1 MAKILENHT
10 KELLKKH
17 GIDVP
22 QGWAAS
28 TPDEARDAAAK
39 IGEPCII
46 KALLPKGKKGKA
58 GLIKEAGD
66 AQTAAEFASQ
76 LIGSKAAD
84 LIVEKVYIEEKV
96 AIKKELFVSITYDS
110 LSHSPVILFSP
121 EGGVEIEE
129 LAASQPELVF
139 TQTVDILEGLHAFQA
154 KEICFK
160 AGLDKSQALKGS
172 QALVSLYK
180 IFIQSDARLLE
191 INPLC
196 LTDTG
201 EIVAVGALLNIDDEA
216 LFRHPE
222 FEAITSYGLERIM
235 GDLNER
241 EKWVLDADLAAPG
254 SGAVRYTEFEGG
266 EIGLILAGGG
276 ASLLAMDT
284 VTRSGCKP
292 ANYSDLG
299 PGKGAFDKLNVL
311 IKAVLNNP
319 SVKAII
325 TGAAIATA
333 DDIGR
338 SGSAVAQ
345 MLKKQG
351 LDTSKIPIVARWAGY
366 NDADAKAAWEDVPGA
381 IYFGAEMSFEEA
393 VEKTVELVKMKKAE
407 KGAK

>member
-28 TPDEARDAAAK
+28 TPEEARDAAVK
-39 IGEPCII
+39 IGGPCII

-66 AQTAAEFASQ
+66 AQTAAELASQ

-84 LIVEKVYIEEKV
+84 LIVQNVYIEKKV

-139 TQTVDILEGLHAFQA
+139 KQTVDILEGLHAFQA
-154 KEICFK
+154 KELCFK
-160 AGLDKSQALKGS
+160 AGLDKAQALKVS
-172 QALVSLYK
+172 QALVSLYQF
-180 IFIQSDARLLE
+180 FIQSDARLLE

-196 LTDTG
+196 LTETDN
-201 EIVAVGALLNIDDEA
+201 IVAVGALLNIDDEA

-284 VTRSGCKP
+284 VTRAGCKP

-299 PGKGAFDKLNVL
+299 PGKGAYEKLKVL

-319 SVKAII
+319 SVEAII

-338 SGSAVAQ
+338 SGAAVAQ

-351 LDTSKIPIVARWAGY
+351 LDTSKMPIVARWAGY
-366 NDADAKAAWEDVPGA
+366 NDIAAKEAWEDIPGA
-381 IYFGAEMSFEEA
+381 VYFGAEMSFEEA
-393 VEKTVELVKMKKAE
+393 VEKTVELVKMKRGKL
-407 KGAK
+407 

>member
-28 TPDEARDAAAK
+28 TSEEARDAAADL
-39 IGEPCII
+39 GAPCIV
-46 KALLPKGKKGKA
+46 KALIPKGKKGKA
-58 GLIKEAGD
+58 GLIKEAKD
-66 AQTAAEFASQ
+66 AEIAAEIAGQ
-76 LIGSKAAD
+76 LIGCKADD

-96 AIKKELFVSITYDS
+96 VIKKELFVSITYDS

-129 LAASQPELVF
+129 LAAGHPELVF
-139 TQTVDILEGLHAFQA
+139 KQTIDILEEFHAFQA
-154 KEICFK
+154 KELCFK
-160 AGLDKSQALKGS
+160 AGLDKAQTLKASQSLVALY
-172 QALVSLYK
+172 QF
-180 IFIQSDARLLE
+180 FIQSDARLLE

-222 FEAITSYGLERIM
+222 FESITSYGLERIM

-254 SGAVRYTEFEGG
+254 SGAVRYTEFEEG

-299 PGKGAFDKLNVL
+299 PGKGVFEKLKVL

-319 SVKAII
+319 SVEAII

-338 SGSAVAQ
+338 SGAAVAQ

-351 LDTSKIPIVARWAGY
+351 LEPSKMPIVARWAGY
-366 NDADAKAAWEDVPGA
+366 NDIAAKKAWEDFPGA
-381 IYFGAEMSFEEA
+381 VYFGAEMSFEEA
-393 VEKTVELVKMKKAE
+393 VEKTVELVKVKRGKL
-407 KGAK
+407 

>member
-10 KELLKKH
+10 KELLAKF

-22 QGWAAS
+22 AGKVAS
-28 TPDEARDAAAK
+28 SPGEARQVADELGA
-39 IGEPCII
+39 PCMV

-58 GLIKEAGD
+58 GLIKEAVD
-66 AQTAAEFASQ
+66 AESAAEIAAK
-76 LIGSKAAD
+76 LLGSIADD
-84 LIVEKVYIEEKV
+84 LIVQNVYVEKKA
-96 AIKKELFVSITYDS
+96 AIKKELFASITYDN
-110 LSHSPVILFSP
+110 LAHAPVLLFSP

-129 LAASQPELVF
+129 LAASNPELVF
-139 TQTVDILEGLHAFQA
+139 KQPIDILEGFHPFQA
-154 KEICFK
+154 KALCFK
-160 AGLDKSQALKGS
+160 AGLGKSETASVS
-172 QALVSLYK
+172 QTLVSLYQF
-180 IFIQSDARLLE
+180 FIQSDARLLE

-196 LTDTG
+196 LTEDDG
-201 EIVAVGALLNIDDEA
+201 VVAVGSLLNIDDEA

-254 SGAVRYTEFEGG
+254 SGAVRYTEFENG
-266 EIGLILAGGG
+266 EIGFIVAGGG

-284 VTRSGCKP
+284 VTRAGCKP

-299 PGKGAFDKLNVL
+299 PGKGAHEKLKVL

-319 SVKAII
+319 SVEAII

-338 SGSAVAQ
+338 SGSAVAK
-345 MLKKQG
+345 MLEEQG
-351 LDTSKIPIVARWAGY
+351 WDASKMPIVARWAGY
-366 NDADAKAAWEDVPGA
+366 NDKDAKAAWEDVPGA

-393 VEKTVELVKMKKAE
+393 TEKVVELVKKKKAQR
-407 KGAK
+407 GS

>member
-10 KELLKKH
+10 KDLLKKH

-22 QGWAAS
+22 QGGVAS

-39 IGEPCII
+39 IGESCII

-58 GLIKEAGD
+58 GLIKEAAD
-66 AQTAAEFASQ
+66 AQNAADIAGQ
-76 LIGSKAAD
+76 LIGRKADD

-96 AIKKELFVSITYDS
+96 TIEKELFFSITYDS
-110 LSHSPVILFSP
+110 LSHSPVIIFSP

-129 LAASQPELVF
+129 LAVSHPELIF
-139 TQTVDILEGLHAFQA
+139 KQTIDILEGFHAFQA

-160 AGLDKSQALKGS
+160 AGLDKAQTLKVSQS
-172 QALVSLYK
+172 LVSLYQF
-180 IFIQSDARLLE
+180 FIQSDARLLE

-196 LTDTG
+196 LTDTD
-201 EIVAVGALLNIDDEA
+201 EIIAVGALLNIDDEA

-222 FEAITSYGLERIM
+222 FESITSYGLERIM

-266 EIGLILAGGG
+266 EIGLIRGGGG

-284 VTRSGCKP
+284 VTLSGCKP

-299 PGKGAFDKLNVL
+299 PGKGIFDKLNVL

-319 SVKAII
+319 SVKAIV

-338 SGSAVAQ
+338 TGAAVAQ

-351 LDTSKIPIVARWAGY
+351 MDTSKMPIIARWAGY
-366 NDADAKAAWEDVPGA
+366 NDVAAKEAWEDIPGA
-381 IYFGAEMSFEEA
+381 IYFGAEVSFEEA
-393 VEKTVELVKMKKAE
+393 VEKTVELVKKKRGE
-407 KGAK
+407 I

>member
-22 QGWAAS
+22 QGWVAS
-28 TPDEARDAAAK
+28 TPEEARDAALK
-39 IGEPCII
+39 IGGPCII

-66 AQTAAEFASQ
+66 AQTAAELASQ

-84 LIVEKVYIEEKV
+84 LIVQNVYIEKKV

-139 TQTVDILEGLHAFQA
+139 KQTVDILEGLHAFQA
-154 KEICFK
+154 KELCFK
-160 AGLDKSQALKGS
+160 AGLDKAQALKVS
-172 QALVSLYK
+172 QALVSLYQF
-180 IFIQSDARLLE
+180 FIQSDARLLE

-196 LTDTG
+196 LTETDN
-201 EIVAVGALLNIDDEA
+201 IVAVGVLLNIDDEA

-284 VTRSGCKP
+284 VTRAGCKP

-299 PGKGAFDKLNVL
+299 PGKGAYEKLKVL

-319 SVKAII
+319 SVEAII

-338 SGSAVAQ
+338 SGAAVAQ

-351 LDTSKIPIVARWAGY
+351 LDTSKMPIVARWAGY
-366 NDADAKAAWEDVPGA
+366 NDIAAKEAWEDFPGA
-381 IYFGAEMSFEEA
+381 VYFGAEMSFEEA
-393 VEKTVELVKMKKAE
+393 VEKTVELVKMKRGKL
-407 KGAK
+407 